1 MNDFLKDVW
10 PKVELTLIPE
20 SELLSIS
27 DDKTMHSDYQVL
39 MTRRLKVV
47 HATMDAVDNDI
58 SLVEF
63 EFFTARNEAM
73 RQIFEAGH
81 DKVSANY
88 LSWHVEYNAWEAIFG
103 DSKPFPYP
111 MPSLSEGPES
121 KRFKEYRMKK
131 ILEQKNKERW
141 NAAFARRL
149 APSYTKRICSS
160 ISKPSLGQD
169 AHDDGKAGNASSL
182 NRPAAVQQVDPEYG
196 TFKVSFLKAWEQ
208 DLDKREQE
216 LMKHFEELKKKRKEF
231 DKRQDDLIKNM
242 ELWKQKLRKWE
253 NKLISQAK
261 DSSPRQ

>member
-1 MNDFLKDVW
+1 MSELPSNMNDFLKDVW

-103 DSKPFPYP
+103 DSKPFP
-111 MPSLSEGPES
+111 
-121 KRFKEYRMKK
+121 
-131 ILEQKNKERW
+131 
-141 NAAFARRL
+141 
-149 APSYTKRICSS
+149 

-261 DSSPRQ
+261 DSSSRQ